1 MGGGWRGGGERR
13 WKEAVLRGAEAQ
25 ETHCGRRHERVQ
37 VKSCH
42 TAQLGPH
49 RPLKSKERPS
59 EAIKGGN
66 ISSLYRGGLL

>member
-37 VKSCH
+37 VKSSH
-42 TAQLGPH
+42 TVNPPMMVHLLTAQLAPH
-49 RPLKSKERPS
+49 RSSPKKGRQKLLKVET
-59 EAIKGGN
+59 
-66 ISSLYRGGLL
+66 